1 MGEGRRGGGETRS
14 EKRLSGLSLSV
25 WWQSEPGML
34 ATRDSGRS
42 RPPHLSG
49 TPWLSRWPSMP
60 HPVRLLRTGADLT
73 EDLLRRCR
81 QPGPRF
87 PLTQQHF
94 TIPCTG
100 MGLLGAGGAFAK
112 EAKACRQSG
121 ILEGIHL
128 CLLYF
133 CGSNGTDVTPCLPS
147 SEALTKTSIPGTQDT
162 SRPLAKEFSILD
174 STST

>member
-60 HPVRLLRTGADLT
+60 HPVPLLRTGADLT
-73 EDLLRRCR
+73 EDLLRRCS
-81 QPGPRF
+81 QPGPCF

-100 MGLLGAGGAFAK
+100 MGFVGGGGAFAK
-112 EAKACRQSG
+112 EAKAC
-121 ILEGIHL
+121 HL
-128 CLLYF
+128 
-133 CGSNGTDVTPCLPS
+133 GSWKVYTFV
-147 SEALTKTSIPGTQDT
+147 
-162 SRPLAKEFSILD
+162 F
-174 STST
+174 STSVALMAQTSHRVSPALKL

>member
-100 MGLLGAGGAFAK
+100 MGFVGGGGAFAK
-112 EAKACRQSG
+112 EAKAC
-121 ILEGIHL
+121 HL
-128 CLLYF
+128 
-133 CGSNGTDVTPCLPS
+133 GSWKVYTFV
-147 SEALTKTSIPGTQDT
+147 
-162 SRPLAKEFSILD
+162 F
-174 STST
+174 STSVALMAQTSHRVSPALKL